1 MRGRDEYCT
10 DRFSRR
16 SIATLA
22 SLMMIRAFPGVET
35 ELIGPDN
42 SVSVDGDKAPTRLT
56 YRRYLCA
63 LTSAP
68 ILYSREAGDRVY
80 YQPGADPSALGAVE
94 GHLALGSG

>member
-1 MRGRDEYCT
+1 MRARDEYCA

-22 SLMMIRAFPGVET
+22 SLMMIRVFPGVDT
-35 ELIGPDN
+35 ELIEPGN
-42 SVSVDGDKAPTRLT
+42 SASLDEAKAPTRLT
-56 YRRYLCA
+56 YRRYLYA

-80 YQPGADPSALGAVE
+80 YQPAADPSALGAVE
-94 GHLALGSG
+94 GHLAFGSG